1 VRLAP
6 CGHARRPAEQRLCC
20 CGERRPC
27 VRRGAGG
34 RGRAA
39 GSGEWRRAPG
49 LQVGSALPSVCSSCS
64 ASAGETTT
72 VVHLCAT
79 RGSRCLARM
88 ATGTHWA
95 LRIHL
100 THDCQPGSAA
110 TGARR
115 GSGSSTIDG
124 SKPGQPSG
132 VKKDQ
137 PVPSLLSA
145 KLQRT
150 GVVQKTH
157 HRRRTRLP
165 LTYHGNSKRAA
176 ARLARTSPAT
186 SQACRQS
193 WAGRNTATAVF

>member
-1 VRLAP
+1 M
-6 CGHARRPAEQRLCC
+6 
-20 CGERRPC
+20 
-27 VRRGAGG
+27 RRGAWE

-49 LQVGSALPSVCSSCS
+49 LQVARKCAALCLLQLQCERRRDNDRGAPVRH
-64 ASAGETTT
+64 AREPVLGEGGDWHPLGT
-72 VVHLCAT
+72 AYSFNT
-79 RGSRCLARM
+79 RLSTWFSR
-88 ATGTHWA
+88 H
-95 LRIHL
+95 
-100 THDCQPGSAA
+100 
-110 TGARR
+110 R
-115 GSGSSTIDG
+115 GPKGVWRGSSTIDG